1 MLPAA
6 AIKAMQEALS
16 AMRGVME
23 TGIPAD
29 RSDLLVGI
37 DEIWNLMGFPAM
49 QALEKQLLTTDHYET
64 KYKAAAKAH

>member
-1 MLPAA
+1 
-6 AIKAMQEALS
+6 
-16 AMRGVME
+16 ME

-64 KYKAAAKAH
+64 KYKATAKAS